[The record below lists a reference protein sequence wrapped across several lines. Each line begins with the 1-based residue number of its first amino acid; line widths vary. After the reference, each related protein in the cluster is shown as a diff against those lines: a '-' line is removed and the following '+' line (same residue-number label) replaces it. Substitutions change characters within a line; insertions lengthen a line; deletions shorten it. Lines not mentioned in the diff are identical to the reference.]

1 MSDQNTDTAP
11 AEDTYSRSEILSF
24 CRHLG
29 RSLKSGNEE
38 NNTALAMHL
47 MREAEYLG
55 KNQFET
61 VADMFA
67 AVAQTVDPNLP
78 KK

>member
-1 MSDQNTDTAP
+1 MSDQNTETAP
-11 AEDTYSRSEILSF
+11 AEETYSRSEILSF

-29 RSLKSGNEE
+29 RSLKGSDEGN
-38 NNTALAMHL
+38 ASLAMHL

-55 KNQFET
+55 KNQFDT
-61 VADMFA
+61 VAEMFA
-67 AVAQTVDPNLP
+67 VVAQTVDPNLP

>member
-1 MSDQNTDTAP
+1 MSDQQTETAP
-11 AEDTYSRSEILSF
+11 TEETYSRSEILSF

-29 RSLKSGNEE
+29 RTLKGSSDES
-38 NNTALAMHL
+38 NTALAMHL

-55 KNQFET
+55 KNKFET

-67 AVAQTVDPNLP
+67 AVAHTVDPNLP